1 MNIEKSA
8 AIIAKAYLRQVNSIT
23 YDLRCFEYTNKNVV
37 MLKIQSLINVLDNSK
52 LNETE
57 SFALQ
62 NLKDIK
68 VVEEGIEFTKELLC

>member
-23 YDLRCFEYTNKNVV
+23 YDLRCFEYTNKNEV

-62 NLKDIK
+62 NQIHGLK
-68 VVEEGIEFTKELLC
+68 LLYPLQIVPIL

>member
-8 AIIAKAYLRQVNSIT
+8 AIIAKSYLRQVNSIT

-52 LNETE
+52 LNETQLM
-57 SFALQ
+57 ALL

-68 VVEEGIEFTKELLC
+68 VVE

>member
-8 AIIAKAYLRQVNSIT
+8 AIIAKAYLRQVNSST

-52 LNETE
+52 LNETQLM
-57 SFALQ
+57 ALL